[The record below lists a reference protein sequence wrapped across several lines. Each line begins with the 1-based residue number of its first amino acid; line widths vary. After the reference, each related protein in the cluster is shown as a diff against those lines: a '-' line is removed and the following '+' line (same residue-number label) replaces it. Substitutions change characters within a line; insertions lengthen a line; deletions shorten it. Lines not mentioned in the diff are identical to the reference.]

1 MSLEKLVSLVS
12 RLFFLVGFVLL
23 GLALIE
29 RIANAFGYT
38 ILQVY
43 SGSRLLD
50 AAVVL
55 LVFVIAVQLREMKE
69 ELKKRPWEARPPRSQ
84 M

>member
-1 MSLEKLVSLVS
+1 MNLEKLVSAAS
-12 RLFFLVGFVLL
+12 RLFFLGAFVLL

-43 SGSRLLD
+43 GGGRLLEF
-50 AAVVL
+50 AVVL
-55 LVFVIAVQLREMKE
+55 LVFVIAMQLREMRE
-69 ELKKRPWEARPPRSQ
+69 ELKRKGP
-84 M
+84 